1 MPVPGFYNGDGGHG
15 QAAQLDGSQDAV
27 LVLVVQGQQLVRL
40 LHRGLEREFRLF
52 LIGGLEA
59 LVQLAQLLGVCVEV
73 VEHMGR
79 RTVHEHICFAHR
91 DMPVHR
97 RVELVVEP
105 GWVRIFQRGV
115 LVLRHMVQ
123 QHTGHLVAH
132 IQHGGG
138 PLHKIQVGLVVHL
151 SHHMGDL
158 VGGKHSPVP
167 LRQGLPEIDLPTGGE
182 RRGAALVLGP
192 CRIRHNKARHAVVH
206 RRPLLCVGHAALGRF
221 HRVALRP
228 GAHGLGPERRV
239 YSSVS
244 SSSSRKLSANSSN
257 LARSF
262 SVKGL
267 PLSFSAA
274 CISSCASCSFSVI
287 FPVLLQRISCCAHC
301 IIAVL
306 ALQGLCLPGR
316 RFQGRRQLALCGLG
330 LSLLGPSQLINEGA
344 DSVPD
349 LLQQRPVIPVPLD
362 EVIQHLA
369 VVNEAP
375 RIVRRHLVHG
385 LLIGQLHALRGV
397 AVDALLDAVLLLLCH
412 DVPERPVLRGGKL
425 LHPVGHLVAH
435 NSQYRV
441 FIVPFH
447 QHRAA
452 ADLGIGRSA
461 AHTVHELHPHA
472 QGLGN
477 SVDLGR
483 RLGGQIDAA
492 LTVSVQNGTALLVL
506 QRSAA
511 LHGLLHKVVIHETAV
526 LSGHLGILGR
536 LLLPLEGEGRV
547 VLPGGIGCKAL
558 GLGQAVAV
566 VAVHLC
572 HVRAV
577 DACLV
582 VRGEACIVFVGANI
596 AVIAGR
602 QGLGPVFAQGGGC
615 VPHAADVIRLLRR
628 RALRGRLLRLR
639 RGGGSFLRIHGNL
652 RLRPCKGLHGAFHGL
667 ALLALGHA
675 VLHHLARCLLQGG
688 HSILVRQNTVRR
700 LSADAPVLARLLRRL
715 GQQLIGCRGLGGRF
729 CLLGR
734 GGGLLLGVGFAH
746 VVVVGGR
753 GDNAAHH
760 TGGRAH
766 KEIIQRVLQRF
777 PGAGYVPAINAGHL
791 PLHPVSD
798 ELLQALAHR
807 SGPEG
812 QRTAQHTLARVRLCK
827 AVHGGADAPLHG
839 VVQCAAAIGMAEQ
852 QGDIEH
858 LLRKDFLCGGGC
870 AVEYLLLQGGVWV
883 VLPGLLRPAAER
895 THGKST
901 HTARRSQQG
910 VGCCVERCLGHGSAC
925 VHQHLAHA
933 AQPLLGPL
941 NVLGRGLLDVVRQ
954 LIAGLGRFLLHL
966 LVQHL
971 CHRVVFP
978 LPVVDDVLLALD
990 VPLVPASGL
999 FLVFRQHGVHV
1010 QLGPLQVVGIF
1021 RQILPV
1027 LRVASALAHGV
1038 EDAHG
1043 VAVGGQ
1049 RPLGPASDGVS
1060 QAGEEAP
1067 LLCGLFRRGLRHG
1080 GQFGVF
1086 PFQGQPTSLPG
1097 LRPPGGGGGRRSS
1110 RGGIRPGRLLVL
1122 LLLSAAA
1129 GPGFPG
1135 PGLL

>member
-1 MPVPGFYNGDGGHG
+1 M
-15 QAAQLDGSQDAV
+15 
-27 LVLVVQGQQLVRL
+27 
-40 LHRGLEREFRLF
+40 
-52 LIGGLEA
+52 
-59 LVQLAQLLGVCVEV
+59 QLAQLLGVCVEV

-97 RVELVVEP
+97 RVELVIEAGRVC
-105 GWVRIFQRGV
+105 IFQRGM
-115 LVLRHMVQ
+115 LMLCHMVQ
-123 QHTGHLVAH
+123 QHTGHPVAH
-132 IQHGGG
+132 IQHRWR
-138 PLHKIQVGLVVHL
+138 PFHKVQVRLVAYL
-151 SHHMGDL
+151 PHHMSDL
-158 VGGKHSPVP
+158 VGGKHPP
-167 LRQGLPEIDLPTGGE
+167 ILLRQGLPEEDLPIGRE

-244 SSSSRKLSANSSN
+244 SRSSRKLSANSSI
-257 LARSF
+257 LAFSF
-262 SVKGL
+262 SVSAL
-267 PLSFSAA
+267 PISFSAA
-274 CISSCASCSFSVI
+274 CARSAASFAFLSI
-287 FPVLLQRISCCAHC
+287 LAVLLQRISCCGHC
-301 IIAVL
+301 IIAAL
-306 ALQGLCLPGR
+306 SLQGLCLPGCR
-316 RFQGRRQLALCGLG
+316 LQGCRQLPLGGLG
-330 LSLLGPSQLINEGA
+330 LFLLGPSQLINEGA

-369 VVNEAP
+369 VVNEAA

-526 LSGHLGILGR
+526 LSGHLGILDR
-536 LLLPLEGEGRV
+536 LLFPLEGEGGV
-547 VLPGGIGCKAL
+547 VLSGGVGREAL
-558 GLGQAVAV
+558 GLRQAAAV

-572 HVRAV
+572 HVCAV
-577 DACLV
+577 DARLV
-582 VRGEACIVFVGANI
+582 VGGEACVVVVGPHA
-596 AVIAGR
+596 AVVAGGE
-602 QGLGPVFAQGGGC
+602 GLGPVLAQAGRS

-628 RALRGRLLRLR
+628 RSLLLHLHGGAHGLLRGRLPGFRC
-639 RGGGSFLRIHGNL
+639 GGGSFPRVRRNVA
-652 RLRPCKGLHGAFHGL
+652 LRPCKGRHGVLDGL

-675 VLHHLARCLLQGG
+675 VLYHLTRRLLQGRHG
-688 HSILVRQNTVRR
+688 ILVSQNTVRH
-700 LSADAPVLARLLRRL
+700 LSVDASVLACLLRCL
-715 GQQLIGCRGLGGRF
+715 GQQLIGRRGFGCRF
-729 CLLGR
+729 CLRCGS
-734 GGGLLLGVGFAH
+734 GALLLGAGFAH

-766 KEIIQRVLQRF
+766 KEVIQGVFQRLSGTGRVS
-777 PGAGYVPAINAGHL
+777 AVDAGHL

-798 ELLQALAHR
+798 ELLQSLTDR
-807 SGPEG
+807 SGSEG
-812 QRTAQHTLARVRLCK
+812 QRSAQHALARVCLCE
-827 AVHGGADAPLHG
+827 AVHSRADAPLHG
-839 VVQCAAAIGMAEQ
+839 VVQCAAAIGMAER
-852 QGDIEH
+852 QGDVEH
-858 LLRKDFLCGGGC
+858 LLRKDFLCGGGR
-870 AVEYLLLQGGVWV
+870 AIEYLLLQGGVGV
-883 VLPGLLRPAAER
+883 VLPGLLRSAAER
-895 THGKST
+895 THGKSS
-901 HTARRSQQG
+901 HAARRSQQG
-910 VGCCVERCLGHGSAC
+910 VGRCVQRCLGHGSAC
-925 VHQHLAHA
+925 VHQHTAYA
-933 AQPLLGPL
+933 AQPFFGPL

-971 CHRVVFP
+971 RHRVILP
-978 LPVVDDVLLALD
+978 LPVVDNVLLALD

-1010 QLGPLQVVGIF
+1010 QFGPLQVVGIF
-1021 RQILPV
+1021 RQVLPV
-1027 LRVASALAHGV
+1027 LRVASALAYGV
-1038 EDAHG
+1038 EGAHG

-1049 RPLGPASDGVS
+1049 GPLGPASDGVS

-1067 LLCGLFRRGLRHG
+1067 LLRRLFRRDLRHG
-1080 GQFGVF
+1080 GQFCVF
-1086 PFQGQPTSLPG
+1086 PL
-1097 LRPPGGGGGRRSS
+1097 
-1110 RGGIRPGRLLVL
+1110 
-1122 LLLSAAA
+1122 
-1129 GPGFPG
+1129 
-1135 PGLL
+1135 